1 MRRGERE
8 GERDREKRRE
18 GRKEEEREERRE
30 ERSLSRVVLGCVSK
44 GNLGNDSFGSFHCA
58 CINSWHKQRC
68 LQEKSL

>member
-1 MRRGERE
+1 MERE
-8 GERDREKRRE
+8 KERESEKRRE
-18 GRKEEEREERRE
+18 GIREEGREERKEEGR
-30 ERSLSRVVLGCVSK
+30 LSTVVIGCVST